1 VSFAKVLNEN
11 FGITSSCLFVDGVM
25 CGDVEAVVQK
35 YVLPAKYVKESL
47 DQKLAR
53 LVN

>member
-1 VSFAKVLNEN
+1 
-11 FGITSSCLFVDGVM
+11 M
-25 CGDVEAVVQK
+25 CGDVEMVVQK
-35 YVLPAKYVKESL
+35 YVLPVKYVKESL